1 MKIRKMEENSLDD
14 HLREITVQ
22 GEQIRSLQEE
32 KQALMNEFRHEHT
45 RFKQGKISGT
55 AFTKSSRK
63 VTEQLVALDLAV
75 RRELQHF
82 KAASGRTSKLFER
95 QHPEKIRATKRGL
108 KKSPRRRAK
117 RRARRAKK
125 PARIAKRPARK
136 APARKAPKR
145 KVPARKVP
153 PRKAPKRKIQKIP
166 ARRARAR
173 RARPRRRAR
182 RQK

>member
-45 RFKQGKISGT
+45 RFKQGKISET
-55 AFTKSSRK
+55 AFAKSSRK
-63 VTEQLVALDLAV
+63 VTEQLVVLDLAV

-108 KKSPRRRAK
+108 KKAPKRRAK

-145 KVPARKVP
+145 RAPKRKVPARKAP
-153 PRKAPKRKIQKIP
+153 PRKAPP
-166 ARRARAR
+166 RRARAR